1 MVASA
6 MGVQWL
12 PRECEVCLAERFA
25 LRRMRVDQA
34 RDILRECIPVGD
46 QLRFCSEFADPG
58 TDHVNADDRTI
69 RPPHQLHETP
79 SLEDSR
85 LAISGEV
92 VAESLH
98 IAEAAPRLIFSESHG
113 CDFRVTVGDP
123 RDLLVVPTCRRS

>member
-1 MVASA
+1 MIMVASA

-46 QLRFCSEFADPG
+46 QLRFCSEFADSG

-69 RPPHQLHETP
+69 R
-79 SLEDSR
+79 
-85 LAISGEV
+85 
-92 VAESLH
+92 
-98 IAEAAPRLIFSESHG
+98 AA
-113 CDFRVTVGDP
+113 
-123 RDLLVVPTCRRS
+123 VPA